1 MPSSQCRAG
10 SSHVIVTLL
19 KHEIPFNLFIFL
31 TKKAYFT
38 ALQYQPTIYHTTEN
52 TNVFADECIVGY
64 FVIFSEQN
72 FGLKKR
78 KKNGSHL

>member
-10 SSHVIVTLL
+10 SIHVIVTLL
-19 KHEIPFNLFIFL
+19 KHEIPFNLFIFKL
-31 TKKAYFT
+31 KMH
-38 ALQYQPTIYHTTEN
+38 LQYQPTIYHTTEN

-72 FGLKKR
+72 FR
-78 KKNGSHL
+78 